1 MANIGKSL
9 CTSLQRFHIY
19 KLTNKGMSCTLYA
32 ANGCSGA
39 SVTLPQVGFANLA
52 DLHFQGMAN
61 SFMCV
66 GAM

>member
-1 MANIGKSL
+1 
-9 CTSLQRFHIY
+9 
-19 KLTNKGMSCTLYA
+19 MSCTLYA